1 MEMNDKNILTIH
13 NEAMDASLL
22 ANIEARKGNADKA
35 RQHYAEAYEKE
46 LCAISMMNDSNTNEL
61 GQAVLLKSA
70 AHLAVLCGRGL
81 EAERLISQV
90 LRKDIP
96 GSLINEM
103 RDLLKQ
109 VDALQENSNDN
120 NEVIELHIPREDH
133 SFLSSLITRMGWK
146 ASFRKVAV
154 L

>member
-1 MEMNDKNILTIH
+1 MNENNILTVH

-22 ANIEARKGNADKA
+22 ADIEARKGNADKA
-35 RQHYAEAYEKE
+35 KQHYAEAYEKE
-46 LCAISMMNDSNTNEL
+46 VCAISMMNDSNTNEL

-81 EAERLISQV
+81 EAERLILQV

-96 GSLINEM
+96 GSLITEM

-109 VDALQENSNDN
+109 IDVTEDIKEDNSNIMEIHVLDKDRN
-120 NEVIELHIPREDH
+120 RV
-133 SFLSSLITRMGWK
+133 SSLLHKLGLTIN
-146 ASFRKVAV
+146 SRKIAV

>member
-1 MEMNDKNILTIH
+1 MNENNILTVH

-22 ANIEARKGNADKA
+22 ADIEARKGNADKA
-35 RQHYAEAYEKE
+35 KQHYAEAYEKE
-46 LCAISMMNDSNTNEL
+46 VCAISMMNDSNTNEL

-96 GSLINEM
+96 GSLITEM

-109 VDALQENSNDN
+109 IDVTEDIKEDNSNIMEIHVLDKDRN
-120 NEVIELHIPREDH
+120 RV
-133 SFLSSLITRMGWK
+133 SSLLHKLGLTIN
-146 ASFRKVAV
+146 SRKIAV

>member
-1 MEMNDKNILTIH
+1 MNENNILTVH

-22 ANIEARKGNADKA
+22 ADIEARKGNADKA
-35 RQHYAEAYEKE
+35 KQHYAEAYEKE
-46 LCAISMMNDSNTNEL
+46 VCAISMMNDSNTNEL

-81 EAERLISQV
+81 EAERLILQV

-96 GSLINEM
+96 GSLITEM

-109 VDALQENSNDN
+109 IDVTEDIKEDNSNIM
-120 NEVIELHIPREDH
+120 EIHILDKDRNRV
-133 SFLSSLITRMGWK
+133 SSLLHKLGLTIN
-146 ASFRKVAV
+146 SRKIAV

>member
-1 MEMNDKNILTIH
+1 MNENNILTVH

-22 ANIEARKGNADKA
+22 ADIEARKGNADKA
-35 RQHYAEAYEKE
+35 KQHYAEAYEKE
-46 LCAISMMNDSNTNEL
+46 VCAISMMNDSNTNEL

-90 LRKDIP
+90 LRRDIP
-96 GSLINEM
+96 GSLITEM

-109 VDALQENSNDN
+109 IDVTEDIKEDNSNIMEIHVLDKDRN
-120 NEVIELHIPREDH
+120 RI
-133 SFLSSLITRMGWK
+133 SSLLHKLGLTIN
-146 ASFRKVAV
+146 SRKIAV

>member
-1 MEMNDKNILTIH
+1 MNENNILTVH

-22 ANIEARKGNADKA
+22 AYIEARKGNADKA
-35 RQHYAEAYEKE
+35 KQHYAEAYEKE
-46 LCAISMMNDSNTNEL
+46 VCAISMMNDSNTNEL

-81 EAERLISQV
+81 EAERLILQV

-96 GSLINEM
+96 GSLITEM

-109 VDALQENSNDN
+109 IDVTEDIKEDNSNIMEIHVLDKDRN
-120 NEVIELHIPREDH
+120 RV
-133 SFLSSLITRMGWK
+133 SSLLHKLGLTIN
-146 ASFRKVAV
+146 SRKIAV

>member
-1 MEMNDKNILTIH
+1 
-13 NEAMDASLL
+13 MDASLL
-22 ANIEARKGNADKA
+22 ANVEARKGNADKA

-109 VDALQENSNDN
+109 IDVTEDIKEDNSNIMEIHVLDKDRN
-120 NEVIELHIPREDH
+120 RI
-133 SFLSSLITRMGWK
+133 SSLLHKLGLTIN
-146 ASFRKVAV
+146 SRKIAV